1 MEALGILVA
10 LGRVRQVEDDR
21 TQTDSRQGHDGNH
34 DSEQDSIHDGGE
46 PIGLDSLRNR
56 IMARRVFFK
65 VV

>member
-34 DSEQDSIHDGGE
+34 DSE
-46 PIGLDSLRNR
+46 
-56 IMARRVFFK
+56 
-65 VV
+65 